1 MAQQIGSGMAEEYP
15 NMLNPRMADGF
26 GIDIGTSKSGKCFTL
41 DGFLY
46 ISDNYRFPSPLI
58 RLTLGEDIVYSC
70 NVLLNLKHVKSILK
84 GESDVLEYFMDSLKR
99 DREDPRY
106 QNVIS
111 GIDVAIN
118 FLANRS
124 GSELIN
130 HKTLYLFNQTYVAL
144 CNRIFEKRRESVR
157 RCIKFRQ
164 GPFKFVQSFIYQPHD
179 YGLMTSFDMVTSKDV
194 KLPWVCCIVE
204 VDNQFNREFEID
216 LTEDDFELV
225 ANGIVSA
232 QELCISKGL
241 FYAKSLFGE
250 NAVQTKIIETIY
262 NRQFEVD
269 FNAQTERNKVANQ
282 EIVTTYL
289 EMKK

>member
-1 MAQQIGSGMAEEYP
+1 MTEEYP
-15 NMLNPRMADGF
+15 NMLNPRMVDGF
-26 GIDIGTSKSGKCFTL
+26 GIDIATSKSGKKLSL
-41 DGFLY
+41 DGFIY
-46 ISDNYRFPSPLI
+46 ISDNYRFPSPVI
-58 RLTLGEDIVYSC
+58 RLFIGKEEIYSC
-70 NVLLNLKHVKSILK
+70 NVLLKLKRVKGILK
-84 GESDVLEYFMDSLKR
+84 GDSDVLECFMNSLKR
-99 DREDPRY
+99 DRGDPRY

-111 GIDVAIN
+111 AMDAAIR
-118 FLANRS
+118 FLSKRS

-130 HKTLYLFNQTYVAL
+130 HKTLYLFNRTYVAL

-157 RCIKFRQ
+157 RCIKLRQ